1 MLDGGK
7 VQLEKDHA
15 VRMRDGV
22 HLYVDVIRPVD
33 SVAKQTPSIVF
44 FAPFGKHGAVP
55 RQLFE
60 NMGVD
65 FSKLSKYTQWELP
78 DPLLWCGEY
87 GYSFV
92 LVDPRG
98 TWWSEGD
105 AAHYL
110 SPEEGRDGY
119 DVVEWVAQ
127 QPWYEDCFCRGQT
140 DLKNE

>member
-1 MLDGGK
+1 
-7 VQLEKDHA
+7 
-15 VRMRDGV
+15 MRDGV

-33 SVAKQTPSIVF
+33 SVAKQTPSLVF

-55 RQLFE
+55 RQLFD

-78 DPLLWCGEY
+78 DPLLWCDEY

-98 TWWSEGD
+98 TWWS
-105 AAHYL
+105 
-110 SPEEGRDGY
+110 
-119 DVVEWVAQ
+119 
-127 QPWYEDCFCRGQT
+127 
-140 DLKNE
+140 